1 MLKSSSSRNSFMFNF
16 CFLIG
21 SLEKLVIQVKIT
33 LLSELYFKSIIHNC
47 IQEDKYPDKNECSY
61 DGIQDCVQFAVY
73 EEWTTVE
80 TIICA
85 VTGGF
90 DCIAIEAAACI
101 EKNCF

>member
-1 MLKSSSSRNSFMFNF
+1 MNKNF
-16 CFLIG
+16 TRHFG
-21 SLEKLVIQVKIT
+21 NWVPT
-33 LLSELYFKSIIHNC
+33 
-47 IQEDKYPDKNECSY
+47 
-61 DGIQDCVQFAVY
+61 
-73 EEWTTVE
+73 EWTTVE

>member
-1 MLKSSSSRNSFMFNF
+1 MN
-16 CFLIG
+16 
-21 SLEKLVIQVKIT
+21 IT
-33 LLSELYFKSIIHNC
+33 NLQIKKFRHL
-47 IQEDKYPDKNECSY
+47 NECSY

-90 DCIAIEAAACI
+90 GCIAIEAAACI